1 MINPLDTI
9 QKFRSRLG
17 KPIRPVVEIQ
27 SDASVVNIV
36 TNSIQ
41 DGNVIRDFAH
51 DETWL
56 KPTEA
61 KTTAIYIDGVFK
73 GMGYYASEEGI
84 ICNLQ
89 KDVTL
94 EREVDVVEENG
105 EIKKEIISTYNLVYK
120 GVFSKL
126 IDAKLLEMGSA
137 LKSSMTDKLIFAAIG
152 LLFGFILGGAWG

>member
-1 MINPLDTI
+1 MINPFESI

-17 KPIRPVVEIQ
+17 KPIRPIVEIQ

-51 DETWL
+51 DETWV
-56 KPTEA
+56 KPTDA

-73 GMGYYASEEGI
+73 GMGYYASEEGV
-84 ICNLQ
+84 ICNV
-89 KDVTL
+89 KKEVTL
-94 EREVDVVEENG
+94 QREDSEGN
-105 EIKKEIISTYNLVYK
+105 ISSVFNFTYK
-120 GVFSKL
+120 GIFSKM

-137 LKSSMTDKLIFAAIG
+137 LKSTMTDKLIFGIIG
-152 LLFGFILGGAWG
+152 LLAGIVLSGAWK